1 MSKIQTKQRY
11 MTNFSMSC
19 RCMAIGLTVVSL
31 LSGCSRQVSDTASS
45 PEGGGT
51 TSSEPIKQYIASVIK
66 DNDDPRATYPMTKPN
81 GRFSNVRKRLEACPL
96 PITNLAWSHYKQC
109 VVDKGY
115 STPVLDR
122 YPNGLYFVARINAEG
137 MTDEQRNK
145 FNKDDGVC
153 FNTEVIYVN
162 DTYALQ
168 LGNPQMI
175 NDVNQAAV
183 NCLKREN
190 VAPKGYTKKL
200 FEQDEKN
207 RLQDEHTELNYS
219 DPKVQSCLAA
229 LGITTM
235 ESDKVWRPAKTSS

>member
-1 MSKIQTKQRY
+1 
-11 MTNFSMSC
+11 
-19 RCMAIGLTVVSL
+19 
-31 LSGCSRQVSDTASS
+31 
-45 PEGGGT
+45 
-51 TSSEPIKQYIASVIK
+51 
-66 DNDDPRATYPMTKPN
+66 
-81 GRFSNVRKRLEACPL
+81 
-96 PITNLAWSHYKQC
+96 
-109 VVDKGY
+109 
-115 STPVLDR
+115 
-122 YPNGLYFVARINAEG
+122 

-207 RLQDEHTELNYS
+207 RLQDDHTELNYS